1 MSQLVTL
8 IWLKWTLF
16 RNTMRS
22 RKAALNQIASILGT
36 LIVLAFALLLALGLG
51 IAAYAFGQREGD
63 FACGR
68 VVKDVR
74 ALPGAPSEASR
85 SLPESASWH
94 RRADEPEAP
103 LARVRKRS
111 S

>member
-1 MSQLVTL
+1 MSQLFTL

-51 IAAYAFGQREGD
+51 IAAYVITSQFGVTHLAQAR
-63 FACGR
+63 AAT
-68 VVKDVR
+68 KKVR
-74 ALPGAPSEASR
+74 QKSR
-85 SLPESASWH
+85 PPTLLCS
-94 RRADEPEAP
+94 
-103 LARVRKRS
+103 
-111 S
+111 